1 VPKILT
7 AVALIAIAASPAAQT
22 QRPLQADGLVR
33 LLADLETTLESGQA
47 DALQPILSSALG
59 QADRA
64 VLQRAMMDGAPTGA
78 TVRERNRTPLDNGV
92 RLLVQAFISRGQ
104 QGRIL
109 TWQIT
114 AQPKERSPDR
124 YEIIELRELAAFP
137 LFKLVLDPSK
147 PFAVRNLTF
156 HAPDLTLK
164 VVSGTAF
171 VAQSSGSAALVLRG
185 SGEVHFAPADP
196 AEQGQLAI
204 YAGHPALDVKFD
216 SAFLRIST
224 DELEAQIANHALVPS
239 PSVRADFARA
249 QDVFEAMSGRSFRI
263 DLHDLSDERWSVEP
277 QQGTVVVDFHT
288 RRFGWLTYARSPGDA
303 EDLTLFQ
310 RDAGRNIALYASKE
324 TLATRGRFFSED
336 MDVPYDVQTYGLDL
350 TFDPSRFWIS
360 GRESIRVKAKRD
372 LGSITLKLS
381 SSLAVSSISSPTFGY
396 LLGLRVVGQNSL
408 IVSLPDTLP
417 RDQELVLDI
426 FYSGRLSPQ
435 TPDRSSVSP
444 DERPIDVADTA
455 KRAELDFAPEPRY
468 LYSGNV
474 YWYPQ
479 PPVGDYALAGMRLT
493 VPSEYQI
500 VATGALIK
508 STLTPVDAA
517 GRGGDIK
524 YARTVEFIAD
534 RPMHYLACVI
544 SRFAPAG
551 SARVPVPGV
560 APRFAGMAIEPGAL
574 ENSVQ
579 VEVVSSPQRLGQNR
593 QLASRTA
600 DILKFY
606 ANLMGEAPFP
616 VFTLAAV
623 DDNLPGGHSPAYL
636 SIWQQPRAT
645 TPFSWRDDPAVFDD
659 SPFFILAH
667 EIAHQWWGQGVGVKN
682 YHEQWLSEGLAQ
694 YFAMLYVGQDR
705 GPDQMRQMLS
715 LMRRSSIEYSA
726 KGPIYLGYRLGYI
739 GAGGHALRGLIYNKS
754 AVVMQMLRR
763 LIGEEA
769 FLSGLR
775 RYYRQWRFQK
785 AGIDDL
791 RAAFEA
797 DARMPLG
804 RFFDRW
810 ILGSSVPRVRTSWR
824 VEPGGETATVHLEQI
839 GEVFDFPWTV
849 TVQYAD
855 GKSEDVTIPVTTA
868 TVDHR
873 LTLHGAVRR
882 IVTKDELTLAIFE

>member
-1 VPKILT
+1 M
-7 AVALIAIAASPAAQT
+7 
-22 QRPLQADGLVR
+22 QADGLVR
-33 LLADLETTLESGQA
+33 LLADLETTLESGRPE
-47 DALQPILSSALG
+47 ALQPILSPALG
-59 QADRA
+59 QTDLS
-64 VLQRAMMDGAPTGA
+64 VLRRAMIGGVPTSA
-78 TVRERNRTPLDNGV
+78 TVRERNRAPLDTGGV
-92 RLLVQAFISRGQ
+92 RMLVEVFISRGQ

-109 TWQIT
+109 TWEIT

-124 YEIIELRELAAFP
+124 YGITALRELAAFS
-137 LFKLVLDPSK
+137 LFKLVLDRSQ
-147 PFAVRNLTF
+147 PFAVHNLTLR
-156 HAPDLTLK
+156 APDFTMK
-164 VVSGTAF
+164 VVSGSAF
-171 VAQSSGSAALVLRG
+171 VAQSAGSAALVIRG
-185 SGEVHFAPADP
+185 SGEVHFAPPDP
-196 AEQGQLAI
+196 AEQGQLEI
-204 YAGHPALDVKFD
+204 YAGRPALDVKFD
-216 SAFLRIST
+216 AAYVRIGT
-224 DELEAQIANHALVPS
+224 DELAAQIASRALVAS
-239 PSVRADFARA
+239 QAASAGFDRARDIFG
-249 QDVFEAMSGRSFRI
+249 AMSGRSFTI
-263 DLHDLSDERWSVEP
+263 DLRDLSDERWSVEP
-277 QQGTVVVDFHT
+277 QPGTVVVDFRT

-310 RDAGRNIALYASKE
+310 RDAGRNIALYASRE
-324 TLATRGRFFSED
+324 TLAARGRFFSED
-336 MDVPYDVQTYGLDL
+336 IDVPYDVQTYGLDL
-350 TFDPSRFWIS
+350 TFDPSRFWIA

-372 LGSITLKLS
+372 IASITLKLS

-417 RDQELVLDI
+417 RDQEVVLDI

-435 TPDRSSVSP
+435 APDRSSVSP
-444 DERPIDVADTA
+444 DERPIDVSDAS

-468 LYSGNV
+468 LYSGNL

-479 PPVGDYALAGMRLT
+479 SPVGDYAMAGMRLT

-508 STLTPVDAA
+508 STLTPIDE
-517 GRGGDIK
+517 GRDRGGEIK
-524 YARTVEFIAD
+524 YARTVEFLAD
-534 RPMHYLACVI
+534 RPMPYLACVI

-551 SARVPVPGV
+551 SVRVTVPGV
-560 APRFAGMAIEPGAL
+560 APRFAGTTIDSGAS
-574 ENSVQ
+574 ENTVQ

-593 QLASRTA
+593 QLAARTT

-616 VFTLAAV
+616 DFTLAAV

-645 TPFSWRDDPAVFDD
+645 TPYSWRDDPAVFDD
-659 SPFFILAH
+659 YPFFILAH

-682 YHEQWLSEGLAQ
+682 YHEQWLSEGLSQ

-705 GPDQMRQMLS
+705 GAEDMRQMLVQ
-715 LMRRSSIEYSA
+715 MRRSSIGYSP

-739 GAGGHALRGLIYNKS
+739 GAGGHVLRGLIYNKS

-763 LIGEEA
+763 LIGDDA
-769 FLSGLR
+769 FMSGLR

-785 AGIDDL
+785 AGTDDV
-791 RAAFEA
+791 RAAFEGG
-797 DARMPLG
+797 ARMRLG

-810 ILGSSVPRVRTSWR
+810 ILGSSIPRVRTSWR
-824 VEPGGETATVHLEQI
+824 VEPGGGAATVHLEQI

-855 GKSEDVTIPVTTA
+855 GGTEDVTIPVTTA

-873 LTLHGAVRR
+873 LTLRGAVRR
-882 IVTKDELTLAIFE
+882 IITKDELTLAIFEG